1 MALPSA
7 NLPLEQD
14 AQYEPWRPFPGCIE
28 DIGVKVE
35 RDPYVHVYHKAVVD
49 PEKFQRARRYC
60 SNMLSYGLF
69 DWRGEEYQLRH
80 LPQEDQATA
89 TSIPD
94 DDSVMVDN
102 HMRND
107 TTSDRGRSF
116 NNGTGL
122 NNYTSNT
129 FNHNLFMTESNKE
142 HTNRGSTHNNP
153 CTLTMVEKNRI
164 ESDEEVGETMEEDED
179 ELTVPSKHLAN
190 CQKARELL
198 ATNKNEK
205 SKTEEG
211 PHTNIHLERSTEFD
225 ENNSPLI
232 PTSEIMSEILT
243 WTRSTVSDG
252 PTPGQRPRSPTSP
265 APFPQFSSPILSPA
279 HNVYSGSQEHL
290 DILFKDMA
298 PSPSP
303 KSLLGSED
311 WLELGSDVE

>member
-1 MALPSA
+1 M
-7 NLPLEQD
+7 
-14 AQYEPWRPFPGCIE
+14 
-28 DIGVKVE
+28 
-35 RDPYVHVYHKAVVD
+35 D

-179 ELTVPSKHLAN
+179 ELTVPVSTLF
-190 CQKARELL
+190 ELL
-198 ATNKNEK
+198 YSCEK
-205 SKTEEG
+205 SQYA
-211 PHTNIHLERSTEFD
+211 SS
-225 ENNSPLI
+225 NSL
-232 PTSEIMSEILT
+232 L
-243 WTRSTVSDG
+243 
-252 PTPGQRPRSPTSP
+252 
-265 APFPQFSSPILSPA
+265 
-279 HNVYSGSQEHL
+279 HEH
-290 DILFKDMA
+290 
-298 PSPSP
+298 SPSIWP
-303 KSLLGSED
+303 TVKRHGSFWPPTRTKSPRQKKALTPTFIWNDQLNSTKTIRH
-311 WLELGSDVE
+311 